1 MFEKFFKKNKQEEN
15 IPEVKKLQQPVQQ
28 PAEQPLQKETLKT
41 TIIAQQLP
49 EGIDINEH
57 AGMQTLVKTMDA
69 IRQTIIH
76 IVGYDFYESKL
87 DTFDPMLFEAYKEA
101 EL

>member
-15 IPEVKKLQQPVQQ
+15 IPEVKELQQ
-28 PAEQPLQKETLKT
+28 PAEQPLQKESPKT